1 MKLYY
6 SATSPFVRKV
16 SVFAIEAGLAERLE
30 RIPTNPWVADK
41 ALLADNPLSKIPAL
55 VTDDGLVLYD
65 SRVICEYLDTLHREP
80 RLIPE
85 EGLARWRALRLQAL
99 GDGIMDAAVLRFLER
114 KRPPAQ
120 QSPDWDLSQ
129 ELAVSRALD
138 WLETQVADWP
148 PIVTIGEI
156 TIGCALG
163 YLDFRFGDEPWRDE
177 HPDLAHWFSDF
188 AARASMQQTLPVG

>member
-6 SATSPFVRKV
+6 STTSPFVRKV
-16 SVFAIEAGLAERLE
+16 SVFAIEAGLAARLE

-41 ALLADNPLSKIPAL
+41 ALLADNPLSKVPTL

-65 SRVICEYLDTLHREP
+65 SRVICEYLDSLHPPPHLFPEP
-80 RLIPE
+80 GP
-85 EGLARWRALRLQAL
+85 ARWSTLRLQAL

-114 KRPPAQ
+114 KRPPEQ
-120 QSPDWDLSQ
+120 RSPDWDLSQ

-138 WLETQVADWP
+138 WLETQVANWSP
-148 PIVTIGEI
+148 NI
-156 TIGCALG
+156 TIGKITVACALG

-177 HPDLAHWFSDF
+177 HPALASWFSGF
-188 AARASMQQTLPVG
+188 AARASMQQTLPQG